1 MKNIISGNYFN
12 SQKNKDDDEIKRII
26 ANVQN
31 VDSEFLDMGNE
42 ENDPRKINESQRVF

>member
-12 SQKNKDDDEIKRII
+12 SQKNKDEIKRLI
-26 ANVQN
+26 ANFQN